1 MGRTYSGDPFK
12 RGPRGQRAS
21 PIGLKE
27 ARYYVV
33 KEPVRRQGS
42 KDLRLVSSYGEQPQM
57 TASKEMGSSVS
68 QLKRMEFSQQPYELG
83 REP

>member
-1 MGRTYSGDPFK
+1 M
-12 RGPRGQRAS
+12 
-21 PIGLKE
+21 
-27 ARYYVV
+27 